1 MRVKEHNPA
10 AKFGDIS
17 RSVAAMWEGMDETEK
32 LIFRYHHHQLT
43 LTHSRI

>member
-1 MRVKEHNPA
+1 MKEHNPA

-32 LIFRYHHHQLT
+32 LIFRYEFL
-43 LTHSRI
+43 LKY